1 MGCAGYVV
9 WVAQAMWWFNSVVR
23 LRLSQLQAW
32 DWAWIWAELGN
43 TSYCYMQADIDTAD
57 CHPM

>member
-23 LRLSQLQAW
+23 LRLSQPQAG
-32 DWAWIWAELGN
+32 DWAGAWAELGN
-43 TSYCYMQADIDTAD
+43 DNGQGPYIVGG
-57 CHPM
+57 H